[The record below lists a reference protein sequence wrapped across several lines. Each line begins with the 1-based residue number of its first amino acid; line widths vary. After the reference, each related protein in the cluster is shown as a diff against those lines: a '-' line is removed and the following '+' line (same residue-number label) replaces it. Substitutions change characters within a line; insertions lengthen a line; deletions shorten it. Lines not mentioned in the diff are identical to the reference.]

1 LLFIQSAYKQ
11 IHLLVPFLI
20 GMWRFLLAIGTL
32 TTIHFYSGHDL
43 FSLEMF
49 SVDSLFYLLLSPP
62 TILEVI
68 F

>member
-20 GMWRFLLAIGTL
+20 GMRRFLLAIGTL
-32 TTIHFYSGHDL
+32 TTIHFYSGHDP
-43 FSLEMF
+43 FSLEIF
-49 SVDSLFYLLLSPP
+49 SADSLFYLLLSPP